1 MTSREEQKMSPPLD
15 LLDGCPGFR
24 RRIIVTPA
32 AGIVCAAVE
41 DDFHCF
47 LIRLEHAEGRVTA
60 LAADAERFPWTTCP
74 AAGDHLAAEVTGR
87 PLAEIAQLDPLQHC
101 THMFELI
108 VLAAAHAAGDAP
120 SRFDLT
126 ATDRIDGRTRVAL
139 AIDDSPVLA
148 WDVHG
153 SVIQGPAPWVGRELR
168 RLSSWRQELTPELR
182 EWAGLLRRVVQIS
195 QGRGLAL
202 ETRKTAADWGKGRL
216 GACFTY
222 QPARAS
228 EATRI
233 PGWIR
238 NFSDDPVGPL
248 AGYQATGLR

>member
-1 MTSREEQKMSPPLD
+1 MTAPID
-15 LLDGCPGFR
+15 LLDGRPGFR

-32 AGIVCAAVE
+32 ASVVWAAVE
-41 DDFHCF
+41 DDFHRF
-47 LIRLEHAEGRVTA
+47 LIRVEHAEGRVTG
-60 LAADAERFPWTTCP
+60 LKADAERFPWTTCP

-101 THMFELI
+101 THLFELI
-108 VLAAAHAAGDAP
+108 VLAAVHATDDAP
-120 SRFDLT
+120 TRFDLT
-126 ATDRIDGRTRVAL
+126 ATDRVDGRTRVAL
-139 AIDDSPVLA
+139 AIDDRPLLA

-153 SVIQGPAPWVGRELR
+153 SLIEGPEPWAGRELR
-168 RLSSWRQELTPELR
+168 RLSSWRHELAPDVR
-182 EWAGLLRRVVQIS
+182 EAAGLLRRVVQIS
-195 QGRGLAL
+195 QGRGLTL

-222 QPARAS
+222 QPARAA

-238 NFSDDPVGPL
+238 NFSDDPDGPL
-248 AGYQATGLR
+248 SDYSAAGLTVP